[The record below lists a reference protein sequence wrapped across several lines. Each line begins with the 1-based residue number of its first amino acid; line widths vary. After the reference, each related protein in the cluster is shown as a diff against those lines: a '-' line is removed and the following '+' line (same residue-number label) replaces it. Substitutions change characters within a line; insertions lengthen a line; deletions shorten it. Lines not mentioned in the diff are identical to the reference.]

1 MIYLTAATPILVAT
15 APADFRRGIDGF
27 VALCEQ
33 RLGVAP
39 RNGTLYVFRNRAG
52 TMVRILAYE
61 TASNGRGSG
70 YWLLTKR
77 LSRGRFRDWPAGD
90 GASNA
95 LAAHR
100 LRQLLNVML
109 DSGDD

>member
-1 MIYLTAATPILVAT
+1 MIYLTASTPIMIAT
-15 APADFRRGIDGF
+15 APADFRRGVDGF

-33 RLGVAP
+33 QLHAQP
-39 RNGTLYVFRNRAG
+39 RNGTLYVFSNRAR

-61 TASNGRGSG
+61 ADAKGAGSG

-77 LSRGRFRDWPAGD
+77 LSRGRFKGWPSATTPLT
-90 GASNA
+90 A

-100 LRQLLNVML
+100 LRQLLFGML
-109 DSGDD
+109 DSDDD